1 MRLYQVTV
9 CPSDSHR
16 NDKATNCKYTLG
28 FQGLTNKW
36 NVILTGKWKVR
47 KGNSQRTYE
56 KEKSHSPWGRD
67 ANRKMKQETE
77 SAKWSCRDLETASER
92 VLSTYRTK
100 TRCVSNLA
108 GVVFK

>member
-1 MRLYQVTV
+1 MSLHQVSV
-9 CPSDSHR
+9 CLSDSHR

-77 SAKWSCRDLETASER
+77 SLQSAAAETCRQPAK
-92 VLSTYRTK
+92 
-100 TRCVSNLA
+100 
-108 GVVFK
+108 GF